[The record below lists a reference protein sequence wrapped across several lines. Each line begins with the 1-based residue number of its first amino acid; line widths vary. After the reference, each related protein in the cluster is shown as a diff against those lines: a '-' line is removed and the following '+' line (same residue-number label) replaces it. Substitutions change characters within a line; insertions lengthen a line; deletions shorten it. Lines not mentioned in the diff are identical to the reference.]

1 MGFEKQILIDG
12 SGHLLGRLA
21 SVVAKAILQ
30 GQRIV
35 LVRCEEINIS
45 GSFYRNKLKYL
56 KFLKLRCNVK
66 PSRGPFHLR
75 APSRIFWRTVRG
87 MIPHKTKRGAEAL
100 NRLKVYEGI
109 PPPYDK
115 KKRMVVPC
123 ALRVLRLKPGRK
135 YCVLGRLSHEVGWK
149 YQDVVKTLEE
159 KRKARATEWYLQ
171 KKRIM
176 VITVLDIMQ
185 CIILMSMFLSSSG

>member
-1 MGFEKQILIDG
+1 M
-12 SGHLLGRLA
+12 
-21 SVVAKAILQ
+21 
-30 GQRIV
+30 

-45 GSFYRNKLKYL
+45 GSFYRNKRKILPSPPHNDVSFSVKYL

-75 APSRIFWRTVRG
+75 APSRMFWRTVRG

-135 YCVLGRLSHEVGWK
+135 V
-149 YQDVVKTLEE
+149 
-159 KRKARATEWYLQ
+159 
-171 KKRIM
+171 
-176 VITVLDIMQ
+176 
-185 CIILMSMFLSSSG
+185 

>member
-1 MGFEKQILIDG
+1 MGTIW
-12 SGHLLGRLA
+12 LA
-21 SVVAKAILQ
+21 VFVTCICKPYLDPHHKPVFGLEWYYCVCVLHSAFSV
-30 GQRIV
+30 
-35 LVRCEEINIS
+35 
-45 GSFYRNKLKYL
+45 KYL
-56 KFLKLRCNVK
+56 KFLKIRCNVK

-109 PPPYDK
+109 PAPYDK

-135 YCVLGRLSHEVGWK
+135 
-149 YQDVVKTLEE
+149 VKSITLE
-159 KRKARATEWYLQ
+159 
-171 KKRIM
+171 
-176 VITVLDIMQ
+176 
-185 CIILMSMFLSSSG
+185 